1 MWKGSLDV
9 VYLFDKQGKGY
20 DRKTKLE
27 ISYAE
32 NSAFVGKI
40 MNFSRSTKL
49 LPLNTD
55 RLPLYINVLLTTK
68 RY

>member
-1 MWKGSLDV
+1 
-9 VYLFDKQGKGY
+9 
-20 DRKTKLE
+20 
-27 ISYAE
+27 
-32 NSAFVGKI
+32 

-68 RY
+68 RYFKINLFVLNYCIIHVLPFPTLALNTL